1 MLTVQGLRIAW
12 EYAKKYAWIV
22 FAVLAGVLA
31 MALLRRSPTDMADQ
45 IEAINKRHA
54 EEIAR
59 IRAAEETRLLEHKE
73 NQKRLEDALKV
84 LDERYREAMKGLDAE
99 EKAEVDR
106 ILKEHGNDPQA
117 LAEELANALGL
128 RVQKPGG

>member
-1 MLTVQGLRIAW
+1 M
-12 EYAKKYAWIV
+12 
-22 FAVLAGVLA
+22 
-31 MALLRRSPTDMADQ
+31 
-45 IEAINKRHA
+45 
-54 EEIAR
+54 
-59 IRAAEETRLLEHKE
+59 
-73 NQKRLEDALKV
+73 